1 MGQEAREMP
10 NQADLDMYD
19 PADHYLCSDSVGWYK
34 DEVLL
39 LWRQAGPTPE

>member
-1 MGQEAREMP
+1 MGQEAREMAK
-10 NQADLDMYD
+10 QVDVDMCD
-19 PADHYLCSDSVGWYK
+19 AADHCLCSDSVDWYK